1 MFKLFFNC
9 WSIDLYRRVSIV
21 RLFMMKKTVNSLLQV
36 SLSYN
41 AKKALVKGI
50 TVGAA
55 TALIY
60 LAIVIITTPN
70 LPASA
75 TINAAFKINSIVIIG
90 LALGVGIQFF
100 LTSYSKGLGC
110 RLDNRRK
117 GIFGGGSG
125 STVLSSFFSF
135 FSLVPLGCCGSWLL
149 ILSMLPSIF
158 GSSLSAVLIEYSKL
172 LSYMGLAI
180 VFGFAGLSAL
190 KLKKELE
197 DRNKNFNQL
206 NDQHLTRGNNNNK
219 KRKKEVR
226 I

>member
-1 MFKLFFNC
+1 M
-9 WSIDLYRRVSIV
+9 I
-21 RLFMMKKTVNSLLQV
+21 NSSHQV
-36 SLSYN
+36 FLSYN
-41 AKKALVKGI
+41 AKKALMKGI

-55 TALIY
+55 TAVIY

-70 LPASA
+70 LPAIA
-75 TINAAFKINSIVIIG
+75 AINAAFKVNSIVIVG
-90 LALGVGIQFF
+90 LAVGVGIQFF
-100 LTSYSKGLGC
+100 LTNYSKGLGC
-110 RLDNRRK
+110 RIGRKGK

-125 STVLSSFFSF
+125 STAISSFFSF

-172 LSYMGLAI
+172 LSYIGLAI

-190 KLKKELE
+190 RLRKELRQ
-197 DRNKNFNQL
+197 RNSSKNNNFNRL
-206 NDQHLTRGNNNNK
+206 NDQHLAERYDEKNK
-219 KRKKEVR
+219 KNEVK